1 MARVCSRIANSSRF
15 QNFIFGV
22 IVANAITLG
31 LGTYDWGRTVDD
43 SITVADEVFLGIFVV
58 ELAIRIAAYGRRP
71 QDFFKSGWNVFDF
84 VVIGAAFL
92 PGVRENVDPAAP
104 RAPAARGPPGQRDA
118 RPADPRSGDGT
129 VAAADREPRPAHAA
143 AHVRLRD
150 GGLDPVR
157 SEDPEQWGNIGQAI
171 LSLFQILTLENW
183 PDFLEAGQAIH
194 PRRGSSSSPMY

>member
-92 PGVRENVDPAAP
+92 PGVRDNVTLL
-104 RAPAARGPPGQRDA
+104 
-118 RPADPRSGDGT
+118 RSC
-129 VAAADREPRPAHAA
+129 ACCAWCAWSA
-143 AHVRLRD
+143 
-150 GGLDPVR
+150 
-157 SEDPEQWGNIGQAI
+157 
-171 LSLFQILTLENW
+171 
-183 PDFLEAGQAIH
+183 
-194 PRRGSSSSPMY
+194 